1 MRPHAVFGGSM
12 TDFFVFL
19 FTNIING
26 FVNIFRILTTPAAW
40 PDIGNMQWIAGVIYY
55 GGSRD
60 FFFIVFDIAV
70 VVLVIGLFRHRF
82 LWAVV
87 RGIEALN
94 NAVGRLA
101 AWAVLIMVLQQVM
114 IVSLQRIFRVSEIS
128 FGPFGYVFTK
138 DLSWFAEELK
148 LYNAMI
154 VTLCAAYTFVQG
166 GHVRVDLV
174 YSAVKYRAKRII
186 DMAASLFFV
195 LPFMTMVWMFGWYFL
210 WRHLVTPKVSV
221 TDKFEILLRKSKIM
235 KWNVETIG
243 FSPNGFDG
251 YFLFKILLVS
261 FAGLMFLQGLAFFY
275 RNLLEYLEGPDSFG
289 KYLDLDQRDDAEEA
303 LAHAH
308 GDEEPAGEPV

>member
-1 MRPHAVFGGSM
+1 MIDLL
-12 TDFFVFL
+12 TFL
-19 FTNIING
+19 ATNIAYG
-26 FVNIFRILTTPAAW
+26 FVNIFRVLFTPSAW
-40 PDIGNMQWIAGVIYY
+40 PDITNMEWIARLIYY
-55 GGSRD
+55 GGSVE
-60 FFFIVFDIAV
+60 FFFVVFDLALIF
-70 VVLVIGLFRHRF
+70 LVIGLWRRPI

-94 NAVGRLA
+94 NTVGRFA

-114 IVSLQRIFRVSEIS
+114 IVSLQRIFRVSEITI
-128 FGPFGYVFTK
+128 GPFGYVFTK

-174 YSAVKYRAKRII
+174 YSAVKYRTKRVI
-186 DMAASLFFV
+186 DMMASLFFV
-195 LPFMTMVWMFGWYFL
+195 LPFMTFVWMFGWYFL

-221 TDKFEILLRKSKIM
+221 TDKLEMLERKARIM
-235 KWNVETIG
+235 RWNVETIS

-251 YFLFKILLVS
+251 YFLFKVLLVS

-275 RNLLEYLEGPDSFG
+275 RNLLEYIEGPESFG
-289 KYLDLDQRDDAEEA
+289 KGLDLDQRDAAEEA

-308 GDEEPAGEPV
+308 NDEEPAGEPI